1 MFSTSYGDNDT
12 YSGPVTRSRHAN
24 MTAPPDF
31 PVSPSSVLALTD
43 ERPPTRFSGLQSLRQ
58 AILERE
64 DFLRHGGEDQYL
76 SFSNVKPSDFE
87 TIESRRFHLGRGI
100 AFTYF
105 GDIETLIIKV
115 PTKAHEKA
123 HASIGHETYYCLRSM
138 GIGERLGLSK
148 PSTSPHDYDWP
159 NFVIEAGYSENI
171 PNLHMD
177 ARWWIENSGGQ
188 VLMVILIWIS
198 PPTKTVLIEKWIPS
212 LLNTDVRRS
221 SSIAASSSSSGATAV
236 KIAEISINQAGATS
250 VITGAPLVLE
260 FDRLVGRL
268 PQNFN
273 EGDVVYS
280 QSELD
285 YWARGLWIGL

>member
-1 MFSTSYGDNDT
+1 
-12 YSGPVTRSRHAN
+12 
-24 MTAPPDF
+24 
-31 PVSPSSVLALTD
+31 
-43 ERPPTRFSGLQSLRQ
+43 
-58 AILERE
+58 
-64 DFLRHGGEDQYL
+64 
-76 SFSNVKPSDFE
+76 
-87 TIESRRFHLGRGI
+87 
-100 AFTYF
+100 
-105 GDIETLIIKV
+105 
-115 PTKAHEKA
+115 
-123 HASIGHETYYCLRSM
+123 M
-138 GIGERLGLSK
+138 GIGEYEFWPINAARSRGSNSSSK
-148 PSTSPHDYDWP
+148 EGDSAYQNQVLRPHDYDWP

-171 PNLHMD
+171 PNLRMD

-188 VLMVILIWIS
+188 VLMVMLIWIS

-221 SSIAASSSSSGATAV
+221 SRIAASSSSSSSSGATAV

>member
-1 MFSTSYGDNDT
+1 MA
-12 YSGPVTRSRHAN
+12 VLL
-24 MTAPPDF
+24 DF
-31 PVSPSSVLALTD
+31 PVSPLLVLALID
-43 ERPPTRFSGLQSLRQ
+43 ERLPSRFSGLQSLRQ

-64 DFLRHGGEDQYL
+64 NFLRHGGEDQYL
-76 SFSNVKPSDFE
+76 SFSNVKPSDFR
-87 TIESRRFHLGRGI
+87 TIESRRVHLGRGI

-123 HASIGHETYYCLRSM
+123 HASIGHKTYHRLLSM
-138 GIGERLGLSK
+138 GIGEYEFWPINAARYRGGNSSSK
-148 PSTSPHDYDWP
+148 EGDSAYQNQVLRPHDYDWP

-198 PPTKTVLIEKWIPS
+198 PRTKTVLIEKWIPS

-221 SSIAASSSSSGATAV
+221 SRIAASSSSSGATAV

-268 PQNFN
+268 PQHFN